1 MKTPADLSTEQA
13 AESPDNKI
21 QMERR
26 QETEKDILDEV
37 KSYIDQKLNN
47 YLSVKWK
54 MAGALNSIN
63 IYCEQSHR
71 EVR

>member
-1 MKTPADLSTEQA
+1 MKTPADLSPVQE

-37 KSYIDQKLNN
+37 K
-47 YLSVKWK
+47 
-54 MAGALNSIN
+54 
-63 IYCEQSHR
+63 
-71 EVR
+71 